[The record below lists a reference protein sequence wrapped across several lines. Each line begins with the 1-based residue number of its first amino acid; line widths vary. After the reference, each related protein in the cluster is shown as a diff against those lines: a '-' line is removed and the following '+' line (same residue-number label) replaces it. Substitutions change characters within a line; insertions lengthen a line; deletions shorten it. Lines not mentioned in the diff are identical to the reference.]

1 VQSLSQALFGE
12 EIERRVVSVVQL
24 ADSDLD
30 MGFRPALVD
39 VGEVLDGSRAEVT
52 VSLRWQNDVFTG
64 AAKGAAAM
72 ATRPR
77 QIAEATLEAIRQAIR
92 QDTALAVSSMDIAA
106 LGGRRVAVA
115 QIVVVTEATER
126 HLIGSAYVEDEESRA
141 VVRAVLD
148 ALNRILPDL
157 KAS

>member
-1 VQSLSQALFGE
+1 
-12 EIERRVVSVVQL
+12 
-24 ADSDLD
+24 
-30 MGFRPALVD
+30 
-39 VGEVLDGSRAEVT
+39 
-52 VSLRWQNDVFTG
+52 
-64 AAKGAAAM
+64 M